1 MPGGEAPPTSKVGTT
16 RPRSI
21 GPFEG
26 GKPGGKPGGMG
37 GTLGMLGML
46 GMLGGMPGG
55 NPAGGNPPGG
65 KPAGGNPGGTSP
77 GKGGNPGGNPA
88 PSDWKGIGGEVGV
101 PSERGLEF
109 TSSQARTWSL
119 AISRAC
125 GDPKMAKKGP
135 PSLSGRSWIVTLEPV
150 S

>member
-21 GPFEG
+21 GPFPSG
-26 GKPGGKPGGMG
+26 GKPGGKPGGMC
-37 GTLGMLGML
+37 GTLGML
-46 GMLGGMPGG
+46 GMPGG
-55 NPAGGNPPGG
+55 NPAGGNPLGG
-65 KPAGGNPGGTSP
+65 KPLGGNPGGTSP

-88 PSDWKGIGGEVGV
+88 PSVDWKGIGEVDI

-135 PSLSGRSWIVTLEPV
+135 PSLSGRSWIVTLAPV